1 MRRKIILSLVMMVI
15 SSCLFAQEADTIQLN
30 LPDLTS
36 GKLLMQA
43 LQERKSSRA
52 FADRELPLGE
62 LSNLLWAANGIN
74 RPEEGKRTAPTSR
87 NKQELDV
94 YVVLRSGI
102 YLYDAIHSLLV
113 PVAAGDYRAQT
124 GTQDYV
130 ATASV
135 NLIFVSDLERLGGD
149 ADRQECSSRINV
161 GYVSQNVYLYCASAG
176 LATVARGSVEKEPL
190 STTMKLRPGQ
200 MVILAQSVGYPK
212 E

>member
-1 MRRKIILSLVMMVI
+1 MSRIITFALILL
-15 SSCLFAQEADTIQLN
+15 SSCLFAQDLETIHLYP
-30 LPDLTS
+30 PDLKS
-36 GKLLMQA
+36 GKLLMEA

-52 FADRELPLGE
+52 YADKELTLAD
-62 LSNLLWAANGIN
+62 LSSLLWAANGIN

-102 YLYDAIHSLLV
+102 YLYDAVKSLLI
-113 PVAAGDYRAQT
+113 PVMAGDFRAQA

-130 ATASV
+130 ANAPV

-149 ADRQECSSRINV
+149 ASNQECSSRINV
-161 GYVSQNVYLYCASAG
+161 GYVSQNVYLYCASAN
-176 LATVARGSVEKEPL
+176 LATVARGSVQKEPL

-200 MVILAQSVGYPK
+200 MIILAQSVGYPK

>member
-1 MRRKIILSLVMMVI
+1 MMMVAL
-15 SSCLFAQEADTIQLN
+15 SSCLYAQDIDTIKLYP
-30 LPDLTS
+30 PDLSS

-43 LQERKSSRA
+43 LQERKSSRS
-52 FADRELPLGE
+52 FEDKDLSLGE
-62 LSNLLWAANGIN
+62 LSDLLWAANGIN

-87 NKQELDV
+87 NKQEMDV

-102 YLYDAIHSLLV
+102 YFYDAVKSILV
-113 PVAAGDYRAQT
+113 PVVAGDYRAQA

-130 ATASV
+130 ATAPV
-135 NLIFVSDLERLGGD
+135 NLIFVSDLEKLGGD

-161 GYVSQNVYLYCASAG
+161 GYISQNVYLYCASAN
-176 LATVARGSVEKEPL
+176 LATVARGSVGKEPL

-200 MVILAQSVGYPK
+200 MIILAQSVGYPK

>member
-1 MRRKIILSLVMMVI
+1 MNKIITFTLILL
-15 SSCLFAQEADTIQLN
+15 SSCLFAQDLDTIRLYP
-30 LPDLTS
+30 PDLQS

-52 FADRELPLGE
+52 YADKDLSLKD

-102 YLYDAIHSLLV
+102 YLYDAVKSILI
-113 PVAAGDYRAQT
+113 PVAAGDYRAQA
-124 GTQDYV
+124 GMQDYV
-130 ATASV
+130 ATAPV

-149 ADRQECSSRINV
+149 ASDQECSSRINV
-161 GYVSQNVYLYCASAG
+161 GYVSQNVYLFCASAN
-176 LATVARGSVEKEPL
+176 LATVARGSVQKEPL

-200 MVILAQSVGYPK
+200 MIILAQSVGYAK

>member
-1 MRRKIILSLVMMVI
+1 MNKIITFTLILL
-15 SSCLFAQEADTIQLN
+15 SSCLFAQDLDTIRLYP
-30 LPDLTS
+30 PDLQS

-52 FADRELPLGE
+52 YADKDLSLKD

-102 YLYDAIHSLLV
+102 FLYDAVKSILI
-113 PVAAGDYRAQT
+113 PVAAGDYRAQA
-124 GTQDYV
+124 GMQDYV
-130 ATASV
+130 ATAPV

-149 ADRQECSSRINV
+149 ASDQECSSRINV
-161 GYVSQNVYLYCASAG
+161 GYVSQNVYLFCASAN
-176 LATVARGSVEKEPL
+176 LATVARGSVQKEPL

-200 MVILAQSVGYPK
+200 MIILAQSVGYAK